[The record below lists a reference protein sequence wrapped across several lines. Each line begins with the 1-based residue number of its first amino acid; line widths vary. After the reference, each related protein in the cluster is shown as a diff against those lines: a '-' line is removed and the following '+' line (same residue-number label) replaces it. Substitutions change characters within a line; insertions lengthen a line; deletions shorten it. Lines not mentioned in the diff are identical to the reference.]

1 MGDIP
6 KIVHWGRNGE
16 STRKKGAKLLLFV
29 HYLTA
34 GAWAGGELW
43 RVHLRTGA
51 KQVPGRST
59 EISGETVEPQA

>member
-1 MGDIP
+1 
-6 KIVHWGRNGE
+6 
-16 STRKKGAKLLLFV
+16 LLLFV